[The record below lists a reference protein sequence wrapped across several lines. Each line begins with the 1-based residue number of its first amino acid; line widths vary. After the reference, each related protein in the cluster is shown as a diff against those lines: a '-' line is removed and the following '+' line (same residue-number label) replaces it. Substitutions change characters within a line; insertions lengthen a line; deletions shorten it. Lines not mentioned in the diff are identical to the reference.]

1 MGSGYRGAPVRERGR
16 RRVTVV
22 YLDLVFLLN
31 GVVDYLLLL
40 SAGRLAG
47 ECLHRGR
54 LALGAVLGGLYAGAV
69 FLPGMGFLVL
79 PPCKI
84 GAAVL
89 MLLCAYGGSRHLLR
103 VSLVFFA
110 VSAAFGGGVFA
121 LSLLGGRGIA
131 VQNGVFYSAL
141 DLRLILLSAAVCYG
155 VLRLAFGRGAGH
167 SPGELRSA
175 VVTLGERKVSLTAL
189 VDTGHTLTDP
199 VSGQPVLVAEGERM
213 AGLFPPGEALEG
225 LSGTA
230 LGRRLRL
237 LPYRAVGVECGFLLA
252 VRSDGV
258 RVGREDYGA
267 ILVALSPTP
276 VSDGGGYS
284 ALIGA

>member
-1 MGSGYRGAPVRERGR
+1 M
-16 RRVTVV
+16 TVV

-189 VDTGHTLTDP
+189 VLIVLIYVAMMVSIAVNFTVFLTLIAAAA
-199 VSGQPVLVAEGERM
+199 VFFAVFLGS
-213 AGLFPPGEALEG
+213 
-225 LSGTA
+225 TA
-230 LGRRLRL
+230 YYNHKL
-237 LPYRAVGVECGFLLA
+237 
-252 VRSDGV
+252 
-258 RVGREDYGA
+258 
-267 ILVALSPTP
+267 
-276 VSDGGGYS
+276 
-284 ALIGA
+284 